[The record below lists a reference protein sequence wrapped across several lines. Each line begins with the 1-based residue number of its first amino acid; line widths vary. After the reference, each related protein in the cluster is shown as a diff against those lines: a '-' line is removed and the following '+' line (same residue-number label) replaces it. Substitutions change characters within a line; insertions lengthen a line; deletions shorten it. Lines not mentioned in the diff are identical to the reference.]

1 MPTLKLFKGN
11 WDGRNERAV
20 VCNSAKAARELLGAG
35 AATMKN
41 YFSQSDE
48 QVRPAYQAV
57 WDSPGV
63 VFQRRMR
70 MTTEQDPWVA
80 VKRSD

>member
-20 VCNSAKAARELLGAG
+20 VCASRNAAMKLLGTG
-35 AATMKN
+35 LATMSN
-41 YFSQSDE
+41 YFSQPDE
-48 QVRPAYQAV
+48 FVRPAFQPI

-70 MTTEQDPWVA
+70 TTAEQDPWRPVQ
-80 VKRSD
+80 KS

>member
-1 MPTLKLFKGN
+1 MPTLKLFRGN

-20 VCNSAKAARELLGAG
+20 VCASRNAAMKLLGTG
-35 AATMKN
+35 MATMNN
-41 YFSQSDE
+41 YFSQPQE
-48 QVRPAYQAV
+48 VVRPAHQVV

-70 MTTEQDPWVA
+70 MTKEEDPWVP
-80 VKRSD
+80 VKPR